1 MIMEGEWFAPTQI
14 MGAKTMT
21 TFKKTATAAL
31 AALTLSTAIL
41 ASAGGAEARS
51 RFHRGHGIGLG
62 IVGALAVGGLLAAS
76 ASNAYAAP
84 AYDDDVPVRRCDM
97 VERVNRFGEVVG
109 YRKVCSLY

>member
-1 MIMEGEWFAPTQI
+1 
-14 MGAKTMT
+14 MT
-21 TFKKTATAAL
+21 RFKKTATAAL

-41 ASAGGAEARS
+41 AGAGSAQAYPR
-51 RFHRGHGIGLG
+51 HRGWGVGAG

-76 ASNAYAAP
+76 ANRAYAEP
-84 AYDDDVPVRRCDM
+84 VYEDDAPVRRCEM